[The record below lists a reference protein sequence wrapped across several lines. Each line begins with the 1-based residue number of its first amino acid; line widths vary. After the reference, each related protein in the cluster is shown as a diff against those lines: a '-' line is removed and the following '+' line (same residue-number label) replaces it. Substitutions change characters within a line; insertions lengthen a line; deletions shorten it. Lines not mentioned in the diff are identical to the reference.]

1 MPPLLERVRVALAP
15 RYEVEGE
22 VASGGMATVFRA
34 RDTSLDRRVAVKVLR
49 PEMATAIGEAR
60 FLREAHTLAS
70 FAHPNMVS
78 IHDADQRDGLSYYVM
93 DLVEGETLAERL
105 ERGPLDD
112 RDAFRLGRDLLEA
125 LKHIHAAGVVHR
137 DIKPS
142 NIFLLD
148 GRALLADFGIAS
160 VETSADDVLTSE
172 GGGPGTP
179 AYMSPEQATGQAASA
194 PSDLYSLALVLYE
207 AMSGERW
214 TPFAA
219 PDSGDW
225 SRVPAAARPVLRK
238 ALALDPGERW
248 KDAAEFRGAL
258 RTRRPWIRV
267 PRWAAILAV
276 IGIAALAWWGLGR
289 PGPRPLGQPEALRD
303 VAVFPCEP
311 AQASDSLL
319 GANIGRYVA
328 ANLEVIPG
336 ITRVP
341 NQTVASWYEAQV
353 GTIDPNAG
361 TEALGARHSARCNM
375 NRRPEGLAI
384 ELRLLGAT
392 GEQVLYETVPVDG
405 ATEEELLRR
414 AASRVSTLLVFE
426 LTDLSLTDEE
436 ADRFADIPFA
446 ALSHFLSGQ
455 DAFRK
460 GAWKSAE
467 EQYDAALE
475 ADSSFTLARLRRA
488 EVRRWRADRPI
499 DEDLSEVLEMD
510 LSSLGKLD
518 SLLLVASGTPHGRG
532 QLDAFESILALPE
545 YHLDAYAT
553 LLYADELYHRGALWG
568 VPIDSAVAMLERA
581 VRRDSFLVPAVE
593 HLAQAL
599 IRTGRKE
606 EAETVLPHLRRIHA
620 PPGESD
626 LFYPDVWE
634 LGFLE
639 KFHPD
644 SARENRARMGAV
656 PIETLGLYARW
667 VRYIDS
673 PSTQAELGELLVRAA
688 DQLGSQPFAA
698 QGFIDWG
705 IGLIGQGRVDEG
717 VAKFDS
723 AAIRLRTDETAT
735 QAAEWAT
742 IPYALGIDGFAA
754 ASAER
759 GQRVLEAM
767 WSRPGV
773 QDRLRA
779 RAATALALLADRLGD
794 NGARDGWIDQ
804 LDSMASITGAA
815 ALRPARLISAVAL
828 ASRGR
833 YREALDLTG
842 EDLAYDSAGLADRPF
857 LRSALYLKRGEWY
870 QGLGMQDSAIASW
883 LWHENTDLEGTA
895 GVPPQL
901 LQAGEVDGALG
912 SHARRLIAAAE
923 PAGRE

>member
-1 MPPLLERVRVALAP
+1 MPSLLERLRAALAP

-34 RDTSLDRRVAVKVLR
+34 HDTSLDRLVAVKVLR
-49 PEMATAIGEAR
+49 PEMATATGEAR
-60 FLREAHTLAS
+60 FLREARTLAS
-70 FAHPNMVS
+70 FTHPNMVS
-78 IHDADQRDGLSYYVM
+78 IHDADQRDGLYYYVM
-93 DLVEGETLAERL
+93 DLIEDETLAERL
-105 ERGPLDD
+105 ERGPLDG
-112 RDAFRLGRDLLEA
+112 RDAFRLGRDMLDA

-142 NIFLLD
+142 NIFLQD

-160 VETSADDVLTSE
+160 VEAPTEDTLTAE
-172 GGGPGTP
+172 GRGPATP
-179 AYMSPEQATGQAASA
+179 AYMSPEQAAGQAAS
-194 PSDLYSLALVLYE
+194 PTSDLYSLGMVLYE
-207 AMSGERW
+207 ALSGRRW
-214 TPFAA
+214 TLFTA

-225 SRVPAAARPVLRK
+225 TQVPAAARPVLRT
-238 ALALDPGERW
+238 ALALDSGERW

-258 RTRRPWIRV
+258 RTRRPWVRV

-289 PGPRPLGQPEALRD
+289 SGPRPPGQPEVLRD

-311 AQASDSLL
+311 AEASDSLL

-328 ANLEVIPG
+328 ANLEVTPG

-341 NQTVASWYEAQV
+341 NQTVASWYEARV
-353 GTIDPNAG
+353 GNIDPNAW
-361 TEALGARHSARCNM
+361 TEALGARHAARCNM
-375 NRRPEGLAI
+375 NRRPDGLAI
-384 ELRLLGAT
+384 DLRLLGET
-392 GEQVLYETVPVDG
+392 GEQVFYETVLVDG
-405 ATEEELLRR
+405 ATEEELLRT
-414 AASRVSTLLVFE
+414 AASSVSTLLVFE

-436 ADRFADIPFA
+436 ADRFADVPFA

-455 DAFRK
+455 NAFRK

-510 LSSLGKLD
+510 LSSLGPLD
-518 SLLLVASGTPHGRG
+518 SLLLVASATPHGPD

-553 LLYADELYHRGALWG
+553 LLYADELYHRGGLWG

-599 IRTGRKE
+599 IRTGREE
-606 EAETVLPHLRRIHA
+606 EAKAVLPHLGRIHA
-620 PPGESD
+620 PRGESD
-626 LFYPDVWE
+626 LYYPDVWK

-644 SARENRARMGAV
+644 LASESRESMDSV
-656 PIETLGLYARW
+656 SLETLGLYARW

-673 PSTQAELGELLVRAA
+673 PSTQAELGELLVSAA
-688 DQLGSQPFAA
+688 DQLGSPPFAA

-705 IGLIGQGRVDEG
+705 IGLIGQGFVDEG

-723 AAIRLRTDETAT
+723 AASRLTTDETVV

-742 IPYALGIDGFAA
+742 IPYALGIDGFTTAN
-754 ASAER
+754 AER

-773 QDRLRA
+773 DDRVKA
-779 RAATALALLADRLGD
+779 RAATALALLADRRGD
-794 NGARDGWIDQ
+794 KNARDGWVYQ
-804 LDSMASITGAA
+804 LDSMRSRARAA
-815 ALRPARLISAVAL
+815 TLRPARLISAVAL

-833 YREALDLTG
+833 YREALDLTA
-842 EDLAYDSAGLADRPF
+842 EDMAYDSAGLADRPF
-857 LRSALYLKRGEWY
+857 LRSALYLKRRDWY
-870 QGLGMQDSAIASW
+870 QGLGMQDSANASW
-883 LWHENTDLEGTA
+883 LWHQNTDLEGTA

-901 LQAGEVDGALG
+901 IQAGEVDGALG
-912 SHARRLIAAAE
+912 HAVRRSTATDSTGWE
-923 PAGRE
+923 